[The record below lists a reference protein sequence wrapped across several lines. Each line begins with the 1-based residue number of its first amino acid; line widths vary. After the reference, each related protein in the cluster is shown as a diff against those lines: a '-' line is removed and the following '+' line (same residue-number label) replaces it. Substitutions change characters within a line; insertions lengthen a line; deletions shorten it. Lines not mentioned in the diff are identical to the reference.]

1 MPPRSSPPPKS
12 SAPVIAPS
20 LGAIARLFLRLG
32 TTAFG
37 GPAAHIA
44 MMQDAVVRRL
54 GWLEPEAFVDLVG
67 ASALIPGP
75 NSTELAMHIGRRLA
89 GWRGLVVAGVC
100 FIAPA
105 AGLVLALAAA
115 YVRYGQLPRVGS
127 ALAGAEP
134 VVVAVVAQ
142 ALWRLAP
149 SALATRRGVVI
160 GAIAFVLLAGLPRA
174 GIPVTAVMQI
184 AVLAAAG
191 LAGAAPHLR
200 GRTSAVVFLVSIA
213 GMGTVGLVPLFIFF
227 LGIGATIYGSGYVL
241 LGFLHGGLVVHHG
254 WVTDRQLL
262 DAVAIGQVTPGPVF
276 TAATFVGYLVRGVGG
291 GVVATIGIFLPA
303 FVYVAASAP
312 LVGRLRASARMSG
325 FLDGVN
331 AASLA
336 LLAATLVEIA
346 QTALI
351 DPLTIAIAAVS
362 LVVVLRTRWN
372 PAWLFVCGACIGAVT
387 R

>member
-1 MPPRSSPPPKS
+1 M
-12 SAPVIAPS
+12 
-20 LGAIARLFLRLG
+20 
-32 TTAFG
+32 TAFG

-54 GWLEPEAFVDLVG
+54 RWLEPEVFLDLVG

-89 GWRGLVVAGVC
+89 GWRGLLVAGVS

-105 AGLVLALAAA
+105 ACLVLACAAA
-115 YVRYGQLPRVGS
+115 YTRYGQLPGVVS

-149 SALATRRGVVI
+149 EALATRRAIGIGVT
-160 GAIAFVLLAGLPRA
+160 AFVLLAGLPLI
-174 GIPVTAVMQI
+174 GIAVSAITQI
-184 AVLAAAG
+184 AVLGAAG
-191 LAGAAPHLR
+191 LAGSAPQRR
-200 GRTSAVVFLVSIA
+200 GRVSPIMIGFGVA
-213 GMGTVGLVPLFIFF
+213 GAGTAVGLVPLFIFF
-227 LGIGATIYGSGYVL
+227 LGVGAVIYGSGYVL
-241 LGFLHGGLVVHHG
+241 LGFLHGGLVVQHG

-276 TAATFVGYLVRGVGG
+276 TAATFVGYLVRGVSGAA
-291 GVVATIGIFLPA
+291 VATVGIFLPA

-312 LVGRLRASARMSG
+312 LLPRLRGSG

-336 LLAATLVEIA
+336 LLAATLVQIGR
-346 QTALI
+346 TALV
-351 DPLTIAIAAVS
+351 DPFAIAVAAIS
-362 LVVVLRTRWN
+362 LVVVLRTTWN
-372 PAWLFVCGACIGAVT
+372 PAWLFIAGALAGVLVDALT
-387 R
+387 RH